1 MKNKYRH
8 YTPRNLSKC
17 TIPKNDEPWN
27 RYLQLQILSYF
38 ELFMKDFQGGYPPW
52 KQYPGKG
59 ENSYGENPPFFR
71 GYGYVRFRECIITWA
86 QHDVVVTSCSFLLT
100 LGLDDELMR
109 LLPPSPRGKI
119 DVAPE
124 NRPINFPPKG
134 NDLYVGG
141 GNSNIFYFHS
151 DPWGNDPIW
160 QAYFSNGLVQPP
172 TRYCIPTMPFFRLQ
186 TCCSF
191 TRVPGISFW
200 ELREFPTET
209 EQCQDNQ
216 LGSGGFEMPF
226 NQVIKLHLESPG
238 VYIIYDNYMIIYI
251 EYIYDTPP
259 KFNMAPWGCLC
270 WTSREIN
277 LYIFTGY
284 TCDSRTC
291 VLRVSL

>member
-1 MKNKYRH
+1 MMNWWGCYRLH
-8 YTPRNLSKC
+8 L
-17 TIPKNDEPWN
+17 
-27 RYLQLQILSYF
+27 
-38 ELFMKDFQGGYPPW
+38 GG
-52 KQYPGKG
+52 
-59 ENSYGENPPFFR
+59 R
-71 GYGYVRFRECIITWA
+71 L
-86 QHDVVVTSCSFLLT
+86 TSPL
-100 LGLDDELMR
+100 
-109 LLPPSPRGKI
+109 K
-119 DVAPE
+119 

-238 VYIIYDNYMIIYI
+238 VYIIYDNYMII
-251 EYIYDTPP
+251 TWPP
-259 KFNMAPWGCLC
+259 EKWVG
-270 WTSREIN
+270 WK
-277 LYIFTGY
+277 TGRWLFLLKDVCFSQGAY
-284 TCDSRTC
+284 VELPGR
-291 VLRVSL
+291 

>member
-1 MKNKYRH
+1 
-8 YTPRNLSKC
+8 
-17 TIPKNDEPWN
+17 
-27 RYLQLQILSYF
+27 
-38 ELFMKDFQGGYPPW
+38 
-52 KQYPGKG
+52 
-59 ENSYGENPPFFR
+59 
-71 GYGYVRFRECIITWA
+71 
-86 QHDVVVTSCSFLLT
+86 
-100 LGLDDELMR
+100 MR

-251 EYIYDTPP
+251 LYILYIYIPWASEPDKNVGFTSKPEVSKENP
-259 KFNMAPWGCLC
+259 RFSKFMKLNDWSFV
-270 WTSREIN
+270 WNIN
-277 LYIFTGY
+277 KSHSLPVAHRFGLMY
-284 TCDSRTC
+284 TDPYFRYGKI
-291 VLRVSL
+291 RG